1 MWRWSGRARP
11 SAPAYAKL
19 ALPRRYEELK
29 STLQA
34 LGYTFHSTSDSELVL
49 YLYQE
54 YGQDFL
60 HHLRGEFS
68 LIVYDSA
75 KRLVIA
81 ARDRYGIKP
90 LFWTKTPEGRIL
102 IGAEI
107 KSFLG
112 LGIRPEW
119 DVKSLRECGWLYDT
133 RTILKGV
140 NRLRPGHML
149 IIGLDGRLDEKPYWE
164 PSYPDK
170 NTVDTRTFEEMV
182 LGVRERLI
190 DAVACRLRADVP
202 VGVYL
207 SGGIDSSVVAGI
219 IVHLMKNGLT
229 AGSQESRRLKCFTI
243 EFDAGAHN
251 EVAIARRTADHLG
264 VDFNPMHASEE
275 MLVDNFE
282 RAVWAIEQPA
292 NDLNF
297 VGKYMLSR
305 FVSGQ
310 GYPVV
315 LTGEG
320 ADEHFA

>member
-1 MWRWSGRARP
+1 VS
-11 SAPAYAKL
+11 PAGQQVRSPL
-19 ALPRRYEELK
+19 THTPVHPRRYEQLK
-29 STLQA
+29 TSLESR
-34 LGYTFHSTSDSELVL
+34 GYVFHSTSDSELVL

-60 HHLRGEFS
+60 QHLRGEFS

-75 KRLVIA
+75 KQIVIA

-90 LFWTKTPEGRIL
+90 LFWTITKEGRIL
-102 IGAEI
+102 IGAEM

-112 LGIRPEW
+112 LGLEPEF

-140 NRLRPGHML
+140 NRLRPGHMMVF
-149 IIGLDGRLDEKPYWE
+149 GLDGKLESRPYWE

-170 NTVDTRTFEEMV
+170 NVRDDRTFEEMV
-182 LGVRERLI
+182 QGVRTRLI
-190 DAVACRLRADVP
+190 DSVACRLRADVP

-219 IVHLMKNGLT
+219 ITHLLKSGKTT
-229 AGSQESRRLKCFTI
+229 AGSQSSSKLKCFTI
-243 EFDAGAHN
+243 EFDAGGAHN
-251 EVAIARRTADHLG
+251 EVEIAKRTADFLS
-264 VDFNPMHASEE
+264 VDFNPMKASEKD
-275 MLVDNFE
+275 LVDNFE

>member
-1 MWRWSGRARP
+1 MPGT
-11 SAPAYAKL
+11 
-19 ALPRRYEELK
+19 RRYEELK
-29 STLQA
+29 AKLESRGFA
-34 LGYTFHSTSDSELVL
+34 FHSHSDSELVL
-49 YLYQE
+49 YLYLE

-60 HHLRGEFS
+60 QHLRGEFS

-75 KRLVIA
+75 KQIVIA

-90 LFWTKTPEGRIL
+90 LFWTVTPMGRIL
-102 IGAEI
+102 IGAEM

-112 LGIRPEW
+112 LGLVPEW
-119 DVKSLRECGWLYDT
+119 DVKCLRDCGWLYDT

-149 IIGLDGRLDEKPYWE
+149 VIGMDGKMESKPYWE

-170 NTVDTRTFEEMV
+170 NVPDTRSFEEMV
-182 LGVRERLI
+182 EGVRSRLI
-190 DAVACRLRADVP
+190 DSVACRLRADVP
-202 VGVYL
+202 IGVYL

-219 IVHLMKNGLT
+219 VTHLLKNGST
-229 AGSQESRRLKCFTI
+229 AGSQDSRKLKCFTI

-251 EVAIARRTADHLG
+251 EVAIAKRTADFLG
-264 VDFNPMHASEE
+264 VDFKPMHASER

-282 RAVWAIEQPA
+282 QAVWAIEQPA

-297 VGKYMLSR
+297 VGKYMLSQ

-320 ADEHFA
+320 ADEHFAWVSGRVVNLLE